1 MRATTVSP
9 ANIAFIKYWG
19 RRNHELFIPLSTTN
33 SMNLSSCTATTTVEF
48 SEEFGDSDTISISG
62 QDGVSKTMELPFES
76 VAGKDK
82 KVKGRNSEQPPV
94 VLDEKSAELFRTLER
109 IRLLYSQENGGQLP
123 AARVSSTLSFPMSA
137 GIASSAAGIS
147 AFTAAGLV
155 AAGLERYFEDKQ
167 ELSRQVRKTGSA
179 SAARS
184 VLGGFTELLVAGNK
198 VDPGDIEAQDQS
210 SYAAQ
215 IADENHWDLTDITVV
230 TESSSK
236 KVSSSKGHELAE
248 TSSLLNARIAYLE
261 GKPEKA
267 RQAILERDFMTLAE
281 LAEADWINMFAVMM
295 TSKPAVFYFNPGSIA
310 LYHKVQELRASG
322 LEVFCTFDAGPNPHL
337 ICANSSL
344 AQVRQA
350 LKDSDVAGF
359 VSFTLESKP
368 VAGTQL
374 IEKI

>member
-19 RRNHELFIPLSTTN
+19 RRNHDLFIPLSTTN

-48 SEEFGDSDTISISG
+48 SEEFGDSDRITISG
-62 QDGVSKTMELPFES
+62 QDGSSKTMELPFES
-76 VAGKDK
+76 AVGKNK
-82 KVKGRNSEQPPV
+82 KVKDRKYEQSPA

-109 IRLLYSQENGGQLP
+109 IRALYSQENGRQLP
-123 AARVSSTLSFPMSA
+123 AAKVSSTLSFPMSA

-155 AAGLERYFEDKQ
+155 AAGLERYFDDKQ

-184 VLGGFTELLVAGNK
+184 VLGGFTELLVAGSEVN
-198 VDPGDIEAQDQS
+198 PGDIEAQDQS

-236 KVSSSKGHELAE
+236 KVSSSRGHELAE
-248 TSSLLNARIAYLE
+248 TSPLLNARISYLE
-261 GKPEKA
+261 GKPDKA
-267 RQAILERDFMTLAE
+267 RQAILDRDFTTLAD

-295 TSKPAVFYFNPGSIA
+295 TSKPAIFYFNPGSIA

-322 LEVFCTFDAGPNPHL
+322 LEVFCTYDAGPNPHL
-337 ICANSSL
+337 ICTSSSL
-344 AQVRQA
+344 SQIRQA
-350 LKDSDVAGF
+350 LKDTDVA
-359 VSFTLESKP
+359 SYINFTLESKP
-368 VAGTQL
+368 AAGTQL

>member
-1 MRATTVSP
+1 MRATTISP

-19 RRNHELFIPLSTTN
+19 RRDHKLFIPLSTTN

-48 SEEFGDSDTISISG
+48 SEEFENTDSITITG
-62 QDGVSKTMELPFES
+62 QDGNSKTMEQPLPG
-76 VAGKDK
+76 AGT
-82 KVKGRNSEQPPV
+82 KVEKI
-94 VLDEKSAELFRTLER
+94 VLDEKSAELFTTLER
-109 IRLLYSQENGGQLP
+109 IRMIYSQENGRKLP
-123 AARVSSTLSFPMSA
+123 AARVHSTLSFPMSA

-184 VLGGFTELLVAGNK
+184 VLGGFTELLVAGEELSTE
-198 VDPGDIEAQDQS
+198 DIKAQDQA
-210 SYAAQ
+210 SYTAQ
-215 IADENHWDLTDITVV
+215 IADENHWEITDITVV
-230 TESSSK
+230 TASSSK
-236 KVSSSKGHELAE
+236 KVSSSRGHELAE
-248 TSSLLNARIAYLE
+248 TSPLLNARIAYLE
-261 GKPEKA
+261 GKPELA
-267 RQAILERDFMTLAE
+267 RQAILERDFMTLAG

-295 TSKPAVFYFNPGSIA
+295 TSSPAIFYFNPGSIA

-337 ICANSSL
+337 ICSNSSL
-344 AQVRQA
+344 DQVKQA
-350 LKDSDVAGF
+350 LEDSDVASF

-368 VAGTQL
+368 AAGTQL
-374 IEKI
+374 IEEI